1 MENAIVG
8 HPLVKEAAVVGISH
22 PKWQERPLAI
32 VVPVEGGVLTR
43 DDIVGCLQGQFA
55 KWQMPDAVLF
65 VEALPRTSVGKLD
78 KKILRA
84 EHADVYRDAVT

>member
-1 MENAIVG
+1 MAHDDVLE
-8 HPLVKEAAVVGISH
+8 AVVVAVPH

-43 DDIVGCLQGQFA
+43 DDIVGCLLGQFA

-65 VEALPRTSVGKLD
+65 VEALPRTSVGKIRKFL
-78 KKILRA
+78 LRDPA
-84 EHADVYRDAVT
+84 GGEEGMR